1 MPSGDPQ
8 RDTIGHRDSDKTK
21 PSRLKSLLKPQL
33 ESPHLPGREKAA
45 ARFRSFK
52 LVFVPLLIFSL
63 LSQIAVVWTQLDDIK
78 IGHFDFVL
86 YYSAA
91 KIIHD
96 GKRDQLYD
104 LALQKDYQ
112 KGFGLAYRNR
122 VLPYNHPPY
131 ELLALLPLANFSFP
145 VAHALWAVINI
156 LLLVL
161 MLSRLSYFVAAEF
174 RALFGLMIFAYYP
187 TLTALKMGQ
196 DSIVTAYLLVET
208 FVNLKQR
215 RFAVAGAV
223 LALGLYKPQFVLP
236 LAGILFFRRCWPAV
250 FGFVSAT
257 ALLAAV
263 SVAMVGGSG
272 LAELFSMWLS
282 MTHRGQVVWPELMVN
297 LRGLVYMILNLG
309 GMAGATNVLNL
320 LLSTLVYVVTW
331 RLWRVPANDSDE
343 LFNLRFALGVT
354 ATVLVSFHLYSYD
367 ATLLILPMVLMLD
380 HVLKGRV
387 RSSGVQPAL
396 FALLIFLFLPLLP
409 NWLLGV
415 AVIAWW
421 ALPIPILF
429 GLIAVELVKR
439 ANSAAKPFDMEPIA
453 GAV

>member
-1 MPSGDPQ
+1 M
-8 RDTIGHRDSDKTK
+8 
-21 PSRLKSLLKPQL
+21 
-33 ESPHLPGREKAA
+33 
-45 ARFRSFK
+45 
-52 LVFVPLLIFSL
+52 
-63 LSQIAVVWTQLDDIK
+63 DDIK

-91 KIIHD
+91 KIIDD

-145 VAHALWAVINI
+145 VAHALWTVINI

-161 MLSRLSYFVAAEF
+161 MLYRLSYFVTAEF
-174 RALFGLMIFAYYP
+174 RALFGLMLFAYYP

-196 DSIVTAYLLVET
+196 DSIITAYLLVET
-208 FVNLKQR
+208 FVNLKRR

-250 FGFVSAT
+250 LGFLSAT

-263 SVAMVGGSG
+263 SLAMVGSSG
-272 LAELFSMWLS
+272 LAALFSMWLS

-320 LLSTLVYVVTW
+320 LLSALVYVVAL
-331 RLWRVPANDSDE
+331 RLWRVPANDRDE
-343 LFNLRFALGVT
+343 LFNLRFALAVT

-380 HVLKGRV
+380 HVLKGRARSTVV
-387 RSSGVQPAL
+387 RPAL

-409 NWLLGV
+409 NWLLSV
-415 AVIAWW
+415 AVLAWW

-429 GLIAVELVKR
+429 GLIAVELVKHV
-439 ANSAAKPFDMEPIA
+439 NSAAKPLGTEAIA
-453 GAV
+453 AVI